1 MKYYVSVTETL
12 NRVVSVDAESESE
25 AKDKVETAYQCCE
38 LVLDADDYVE
48 DSAEITVENDQEFYR
63 NEEEQGY
70 AEYQH
75 ID

>member
-1 MKYYVSVTETL
+1 MEILMRIVSVE
-12 NRVVSVDAESESE
+12 AENESQ
-25 AKDKVETAYQCCE
+25 AKDKVETAYQCNE
-38 LVLDADDYVE
+38 LVLDSDDYVE

-70 AEYQH
+70 AAYQH